1 MKKQEIGVIGLAVMG
16 KNLALNIA
24 DHGFSVSVYNR
35 SEEKT
40 KKLLEETE
48 FDNVVGTYTIKE
60 FVESLEQP
68 RKIILMVKAGQA
80 VDDTIDLL
88 LPHLSEGDI
97 VMDGGNSFYK
107 DTIRRSKSLEGQGIH
122 YLGIGIS
129 GGEEGARNG
138 PSIMPGGAKEAYHL
152 VEEILTTISA
162 QVSKEPCCTY
172 IGSDGAGHFVK
183 MVHNGIEYADMQ
195 LISEAYF
202 IMKKVLHMTPE
213 DLHAVFS
220 DWNKGELNSYLIE
233 ITADIFAKKDDETD
247 NFLVDMILDKAGN
260 KGTGKWTSQVALDIG
275 SPIPSIT
282 EAVYSRYLSSM
293 KDQRIEAAGKLAGP
307 NTNDIQVEDKEA
319 FIEAIRKALYAS
331 KICAY
336 AQGFDLMLT
345 ASREYK
351 WNLDLGEIAKIFR
364 GGCIIR
370 AQFLN
375 KIYDAYNRDKN
386 LSNILLDDYF
396 SSIVDTYQSAWREVI
411 ALAVRAGVPIPGF
424 TSALSYYDGYRS
436 SLLPA
441 NLIQAQRDYFG
452 AHTYERVDVEG
463 VFHTNWQG

>member
-1 MKKQEIGVIGLAVMG
+1 MRNSKDKRNNKLAINKRKLVVSNRQSKSIGYIVRIVALVIMLIALVYSQNNMVFVNDFTYSSNLIPKAFNGYKIVIISDIHNKTGGILKKVNKQKPDIALVTGGYVDKDGNYNKSIELINNIGKENVTYYVLGEEDLEYKDSIINGISYAEHLDNYFVTI
-16 KNLALNIA
+16 NPT
-24 DHGFSVSVYNR
+24 VS
-35 SEEKT
+35 SKEEFISK
-40 KKLLEETE
+40 
-48 FDNVVGTYTIKE
+48 Y
-60 FVESLEQP
+60 
-68 RKIILMVKAGQA
+68 
-80 VDDTIDLL
+80 VDDWIID
-88 LPHLSEGDI
+88 E
-97 VMDGGNSFYK
+97 
-107 DTIRRSKSLEGQGIH
+107 
-122 YLGIGIS
+122 
-129 GGEEGARNG
+129 
-138 PSIMPGGAKEAYHL
+138 
-152 VEEILTTISA
+152 
-162 QVSKEPCCTY
+162 
-172 IGSDGAGHFVK
+172 
-183 MVHNGIEYADMQ
+183 
-195 LISEAYF
+195 
-202 IMKKVLHMTPE
+202 
-213 DLHAVFS
+213 
-220 DWNKGELNSYLIE
+220 
-233 ITADIFAKKDDETD
+233 AKKDDETD

-282 EAVYSRYLSSM
+282 EAVFSRYLSAM
-293 KDQRIEAAGKLAGP
+293 KDERVQASEILSGP
-307 NTNDIQVEDKEA
+307 SGSNVTIKDKAA

>member
-293 KDQRIEAAGKLAGP
+293 KDQRVEAASKLSGP

>member
-40 KKLLEETE
+40 KKLLEETV
-48 FDNVVGTYTIKE
+48 FDNVIGTYTIKE

>member
-48 FDNVVGTYTIKE
+48 FDNVVGAYTIKE

-293 KDQRIEAAGKLAGP
+293 KDQRIEAAGKLAGA

-411 ALAVRAGVPIPGF
+411 ALAVRVGVPIPGF